1 MILKFQQ
8 GGSSLPPLV
17 SYQPVTVTGGAT
29 SGATAKSESSSKGS
43 DLTDKDLLELLG
55 KLNGLPSDVE
65 LLTKELQNFYIN
77 DKYNPI
83 ASTASIES
91 RYLQIMKQMQKVNFN
106 RKEYDNAYA
115 KVSANGGINEFAIDN
130 HGKIVCANA
139 DRTDF
144 KLLTVDQVMS
154 NNEYIPLTN
163 QELLQMRA
171 YDKKLSFNSDILG
184 VVQNGIGI
192 ESVTKLVNQAVTML
206 GTTTKQEE
214 GYVRTNHK
222 QLLSGLQDYIKAAS
236 NSQSYNTTIDNL
248 YKTNMLTKSQAE
260 QAAMAI
266 DYVWSTL
273 PVNAKTLLRT
283 KTQGGTV
290 KEAKQLI
297 TELITA
303 KTSSTQDFNVSLETS
318 KGKSTKGTGNGNG
331 GDVKADPVKA
341 FILGK
346 GYSQPIGINV
356 GNSYTHNVNGRYG
369 ILTDKSGNA
378 LGANSTLEDVTGSA
392 YAGVLDMNSAT
403 FGGVQ
408 LNTNQSRRVLL
419 DSADI
424 IGMDLPID
432 QDAKSKHGII
442 RPDLHMLSRLEQAEN
457 DIRYGNI
464 TDPEQINAIYVKY
477 DLPEKFKNENGSYNL
492 NLLNYQRFARLSGV
506 VEEAALPEDTKLDGT
521 VQEVEDEN
529 LRSSIEQVIQSKDK
543 DYSMSN
549 GWWGTEVYRGA
560 IYIPVREDLIAAS
573 LGSGEYYELS
583 EATQAEE
590 DWAQTQK
597 VQGYKKPA
605 SLSTM
610 K

>member
-8 GGSSLPPLV
+8 GGSALPPLV
-17 SYQPVTVTGGAT
+17 SYQPVTITGGAT
-29 SGATAKSESSSKGS
+29 AGATPTKSSSSKGS

-55 KLNGLPSDVE
+55 KLNGLPSDIE

-77 DKYNPI
+77 DKYNPV
-83 ASTASIES
+83 ASTSSIES

-115 KVSANGGINEFAIDN
+115 KVSANGGINEYAIDN

-139 DRTDF
+139 DKTDF
-144 KLLTVDQVMS
+144 KLLSIEQVVA
-154 NNEYIPLTN
+154 NNEYTPLTN

-184 VVQNGIGI
+184 VIQNGIGI
-192 ESVTKLVNQAVTML
+192 ESVNKLINQAVTML
-206 GTTTKQEE
+206 GSTTKQEE
-214 GYVRTNHK
+214 GYVRTNSK

-236 NSQSYNTTIDNL
+236 TSQSYNTSIDNL
-248 YKTNMLTKSQAE
+248 YKSNILTKSQAE

-266 DYVWSTL
+266 DYVWDIL
-273 PVNAKTLLRT
+273 PTNAKTLLRT
-283 KTQGGTV
+283 KTQKGTI

-297 TELITA
+297 TELIMS
-303 KTSSTQDFNVSLETS
+303 KTSSTQDFNINLETS
-318 KGKSTKGTGNGNG
+318 RGKSVKGAESGDST
-331 GDVKADPVKA
+331 DVKTDPVKA

-346 GYSQPIGINV
+346 GFSQPIGINV

-369 ILTDKSGNA
+369 VLTDKSGNA

-392 YAGVLDMNSAT
+392 YAGVLDMNQAT
-403 FGGVQ
+403 FGGTK
-408 LNTNQSRRVLL
+408 LNTNQGRRVLL

-432 QDAKSKHGII
+432 QEAKEKGVI

-464 TDPEQINAIYVKY
+464 TNPEEINAIYVKY
-477 DLPEKFKNENGSYNL
+477 DLPEKFKNENGTYNL
-492 NLLNYQRFARLSGV
+492 DLVNYQRFARMSGV
-506 VEEAALPEDTKLDGT
+506 VEESALPEDIELDGT
-521 VQEVEDEN
+521 VQEIKDEN
-529 LRSSIEQVIQSKDK
+529 FRASIESVIQSKDK

-549 GWWGTEVYRGA
+549 GWWGTELYRGA
-560 IYIPVREDLIAAS
+560 IYVPVREDLIAAS
-573 LGSGEYYELS
+573 LGSGEYYELG
-583 EATQAEE
+583 EATQVEE

>member
-8 GGSSLPPLV
+8 GGSALPPLV

-29 SGATAKSESSSKGS
+29 AGATSAKSSSSKGS

-77 DKYNPI
+77 DKYNPV
-83 ASTASIES
+83 ASTSSIES

-115 KVSANGGINEFAIDN
+115 KVSANGGINEYAIDN

-139 DRTDF
+139 DKTDF
-144 KLLTVDQVMS
+144 KLLSIEQLMS
-154 NNEYIPLTN
+154 NSDYVPLTN

-206 GTTTKQEE
+206 GSTTKQEE
-214 GYVRTNHK
+214 GYVRTNSK

-236 NSQSYNTTIDNL
+236 TSQSYNTSIDNL
-248 YKTNMLTKSQAE
+248 YKSNMLTKSQAE

-266 DYVWSTL
+266 DYVWNTL
-273 PVNAKTLLRT
+273 PTNAKTLLRT

-290 KEAKQLI
+290 KEAKQLV
-297 TELITA
+297 TELIMSR
-303 KTSSTQDFNVSLETS
+303 TSSTQDFSIDLETS
-318 KGKSTKGTGNGNG
+318 KGKSTKGKGSGDSS
-331 GDVKADPVKA
+331 DVKADPVKA

-346 GYSQPIGINV
+346 GFSQPIGINV

-369 ILTDKSGNA
+369 VLTDKSGNA

-392 YAGVLDMNSAT
+392 YAGVLDMNHAT
-403 FGGVQ
+403 FGGAR
-408 LNTNQSRRVLL
+408 LNTNQGRRVLL

-432 QDAKSKHGII
+432 QKAKEKGII

-464 TDPEQINAIYVKY
+464 TDPEKINAIYAKY
-477 DLPEKFKNENGSYNL
+477 DLPEKFKNENGTYNL
-492 NLLNYQRFARLSGV
+492 DIANYQRFARMSGV
-506 VEEAALPEDTKLDGT
+506 VEESALPEDIELDGT
-521 VQEVEDEN
+521 VQEIDDEN
-529 LRSSIEQVIQSKDK
+529 FRASIESVIQSKDK

-549 GWWGTEVYRGA
+549 GWWGTELYRGA
-560 IYIPVREDLIAAS
+560 IYVPVREDLIAAS
-573 LGSGEYYELS
+573 LGSGEYYELG
-583 EATQAEE
+583 EATQVEE

>member
-8 GGSSLPPLV
+8 GGSALPPLV

-29 SGATAKSESSSKGS
+29 AGATSAKSSSSKGS

-77 DKYNPI
+77 DKYNPV
-83 ASTASIES
+83 ASTSSIES

-115 KVSANGGINEFAIDN
+115 KVSANGGINEYAIDN

-144 KLLTVDQVMS
+144 KLLSIEQVMS
-154 NNEYIPLTN
+154 NSDYVPLTN

-206 GTTTKQEE
+206 GSTTKQEE
-214 GYVRTNHK
+214 GYVRTNSK

-236 NSQSYNTTIDNL
+236 TSQTYNTSIDNL
-248 YKTNMLTKSQAE
+248 YKSNMLTKSQAE

-266 DYVWSTL
+266 DYVWNTL
-273 PVNAKTLLRT
+273 PTNAKTLLRT

-290 KEAKQLI
+290 KEAKQLV
-297 TELITA
+297 TELIMS
-303 KTSSTQDFNVSLETS
+303 KTSSTQDFSIDLETS
-318 KGKSTKGTGNGNG
+318 KGKSTKGKGS
-331 GDVKADPVKA
+331 GDSSDAKADPVKA

-346 GYSQPIGINV
+346 GFSQPIGINV

-392 YAGVLDMNSAT
+392 YAGVLDMNQAT
-403 FGGVQ
+403 FGGAK
-408 LNTNQSRRVLL
+408 LNTNQGRRVLL

-432 QDAKSKHGII
+432 QKAKEKGII

-464 TDPEQINAIYVKY
+464 TDPEQINAIYAKY
-477 DLPEKFKNENGSYNL
+477 DLPEKFKNENGTYNL
-492 NLLNYQRFARLSGV
+492 DLVNYQRFARMSGV
-506 VEEAALPEDTKLDGT
+506 VEESALPEDIELDGT
-521 VQEVEDEN
+521 VQEIDDEN
-529 LRSSIEQVIQSKDK
+529 FRASIESVIQSKDK

-549 GWWGTEVYRGA
+549 GWWGTELYRGA
-560 IYIPVREDLIAAS
+560 IYVPVREDLIAAS
-573 LGSGEYYELS
+573 LGSGEYYELG
-583 EATQAEE
+583 EATQVEE

>member
-8 GGSSLPPLV
+8 GGSALPPLV

-29 SGATAKSESSSKGS
+29 AGATSAKSSSSKGS

-77 DKYNPI
+77 DKYNPV
-83 ASTASIES
+83 ASTSSIES

-115 KVSANGGINEFAIDN
+115 KVSANGGINEYAIDN

-144 KLLTVDQVMS
+144 KLLSIEQVMS
-154 NNEYIPLTN
+154 NSDYMPLTN

-206 GTTTKQEE
+206 GSTTKQEE
-214 GYVRTNHK
+214 GYVRTNSK

-236 NSQSYNTTIDNL
+236 TSQTYNTSIDNL
-248 YKTNMLTKSQAE
+248 YKSNMLTKSQAE

-266 DYVWSTL
+266 DYVWNTL
-273 PVNAKTLLRT
+273 PTNAKTLLRT

-290 KEAKQLI
+290 KEAKQLV
-297 TELITA
+297 TELIMS
-303 KTSSTQDFNVSLETS
+303 KTSSTQDFSIDLETS
-318 KGKSTKGTGNGNG
+318 KGKSTKGKGSGDG
-331 GDVKADPVKA
+331 SDVKADPVKA

-346 GYSQPIGINV
+346 GFSQPIGINV

-392 YAGVLDMNSAT
+392 YAGVLDMNHAT
-403 FGGVQ
+403 FGGAK
-408 LNTNQSRRVLL
+408 LNTNQGRRILL

-432 QDAKSKHGII
+432 QKAKAKGTI

-464 TDPEQINAIYVKY
+464 TDPEQINAIYAKY
-477 DLPEKFKNENGSYNL
+477 DLPEKFKNENGTYNL
-492 NLLNYQRFARLSGV
+492 DVANYQRFARMSGV
-506 VEEAALPEDTKLDGT
+506 VEESALPEDIELDGT
-521 VQEVEDEN
+521 VQEIDDEN
-529 LRSSIEQVIQSKDK
+529 FRASIESVIQSKDK
-543 DYSMSN
+543 DYTMSN
-549 GWWGTEVYRGA
+549 GWWGTELYRGA
-560 IYIPVREDLIAAS
+560 IYVPVREDLIAAS
-573 LGSGEYYELS
+573 LGSGEYYELG
-583 EATQAEE
+583 EATQVEE

>member
-8 GGSSLPPLV
+8 GGSALPPLV

-29 SGATAKSESSSKGS
+29 AGATSAKSSSSKGS

-77 DKYNPI
+77 DKYNPV
-83 ASTASIES
+83 ASTSSIES

-115 KVSANGGINEFAIDN
+115 KVSANGGINEYAIDN

-144 KLLTVDQVMS
+144 KLLSIEQVMS
-154 NNEYIPLTN
+154 NSDYMPLTN

-184 VVQNGIGI
+184 VIQNGIGI

-206 GTTTKQEE
+206 GSTTKQEE
-214 GYVRTNHK
+214 GYVRTNSK

-236 NSQSYNTTIDNL
+236 TSQSYNTSIDNL
-248 YKTNMLTKSQAE
+248 YKSNMLTKSQAE

-266 DYVWSTL
+266 DYIWNTL
-273 PVNAKTLLRT
+273 PTNAKTLLRT

-290 KEAKQLI
+290 KEAKQLV
-297 TELITA
+297 TELIMS
-303 KTSSTQDFNVSLETS
+303 KTSSTQDFSIDLETS
-318 KGKSTKGTGNGNG
+318 KGKSTKGKGS
-331 GDVKADPVKA
+331 GDSSDAKADPVRA

-346 GYSQPIGINV
+346 GFSQPIGINV

-392 YAGVLDMNSAT
+392 YAGVLDMNHAT
-403 FGGVQ
+403 FGGAK
-408 LNTNQSRRVLL
+408 LNTNQGRRVLL

-432 QDAKSKHGII
+432 QKAKEKGII

-464 TDPEQINAIYVKY
+464 TDPEQINAIYAKY
-477 DLPEKFKNENGSYNL
+477 DLPEKFKNENGTYNL
-492 NLLNYQRFARLSGV
+492 DLVNYQRFARMSGV
-506 VEEAALPEDTKLDGT
+506 VEESALPEDIELDGT
-521 VQEVEDEN
+521 VQEIDDEN
-529 LRSSIEQVIQSKDK
+529 FRASIESVIQSKDK

-549 GWWGTEVYRGA
+549 GWWGTELYRGA
-560 IYIPVREDLIAAS
+560 IYVPVREDLIAAS
-573 LGSGEYYELS
+573 LGSGEYYELG
-583 EATQAEE
+583 EATQVEE

>member
-8 GGSSLPPLV
+8 GGSALPPLV

-29 SGATAKSESSSKGS
+29 AGATSAKSSSSKGS

-65 LLTKELQNFYIN
+65 LLTKELQDFYIN
-77 DKYNPI
+77 DKYNPV
-83 ASTASIES
+83 ASTSSIES

-115 KVSANGGINEFAIDN
+115 KVSANGGINEYAIDN

-139 DRTDF
+139 DKTDF
-144 KLLTVDQVMS
+144 KLLSIEQVMS
-154 NNEYIPLTN
+154 NSDYIPLTN

-206 GTTTKQEE
+206 GSTTKQEE
-214 GYVRTNHK
+214 GYVRTNSK

-236 NSQSYNTTIDNL
+236 TSQSYNTSIDNL
-248 YKTNMLTKSQAE
+248 YKSNMLTKSQAE

-266 DYVWSTL
+266 DYVWNTL
-273 PVNAKTLLRT
+273 PTNAKTLLRT

-290 KEAKQLI
+290 KEAKQLV
-297 TELITA
+297 TELIMS
-303 KTSSTQDFNVSLETS
+303 KTSSTQDFSIDLETS
-318 KGKSTKGTGNGNG
+318 KGKSTKGKGS
-331 GDVKADPVKA
+331 GDSSDAKADPVKA

-346 GYSQPIGINV
+346 GFSQPIGINV

-392 YAGVLDMNSAT
+392 YAGVLDMNHAT
-403 FGGVQ
+403 FGGAK
-408 LNTNQSRRVLL
+408 LNTNQGRRVLL

-432 QDAKSKHGII
+432 QKAKEKGVI

-464 TDPEQINAIYVKY
+464 TDPEQINAIYAKY
-477 DLPEKFKNENGSYNL
+477 DLPEKFKNENGTYNL
-492 NLLNYQRFARLSGV
+492 DVANYQRFARMSGV
-506 VEEAALPEDTKLDGT
+506 VEESALPEDIELDGT
-521 VQEVEDEN
+521 VQEIDDEN
-529 LRSSIEQVIQSKDK
+529 FRASIESVIQSKDK

-549 GWWGTEVYRGA
+549 GWWGTELYRGA
-560 IYIPVREDLIAAS
+560 IYVPVREDLIAAS
-573 LGSGEYYELS
+573 LGSGEYYELG
-583 EATQAEE
+583 EATQVEE

>member
-8 GGSSLPPLV
+8 GGSALPPLV
-17 SYQPVTVTGGAT
+17 SYQPVTITGGAT
-29 SGATAKSESSSKGS
+29 AGATPTKSSSSKGS

-55 KLNGLPSDVE
+55 KLNGLPSDIE

-77 DKYNPI
+77 DKYNPV
-83 ASTASIES
+83 ASTSSIES

-115 KVSANGGINEFAIDN
+115 KVSANGGINEYAIDN

-139 DRTDF
+139 DKTDF
-144 KLLTVDQVMS
+144 KLLSIEQAMAD
-154 NNEYIPLTN
+154 NEYIPLTN

-192 ESVTKLVNQAVTML
+192 ESVNKLINQAVTML
-206 GTTTKQEE
+206 GSTTKQEE
-214 GYVRTNHK
+214 GYVRTNSK

-236 NSQSYNTTIDNL
+236 TSQSYNTSIDNL
-248 YKTNMLTKSQAE
+248 YKSNMLTKSQAE

-266 DYVWSTL
+266 DYVWNTL
-273 PVNAKTLLRT
+273 PTNAKTLLRT
-283 KTQGGTV
+283 KTQKGTI

-297 TELITA
+297 TELIMS
-303 KTSSTQDFNVSLETS
+303 KTSSAQDFNINLETS
-318 KGKSTKGTGNGNG
+318 RGKSVKGSESGDST
-331 GDVKADPVKA
+331 DVKTDPVKA

-346 GYSQPIGINV
+346 GFSQPIGINV

-369 ILTDKSGNA
+369 VLTDKSGNA

-392 YAGVLDMNSAT
+392 YAGVLDMNQAT
-403 FGGVQ
+403 FGGTK
-408 LNTNQSRRVLL
+408 LNTNQGRRVLL

-432 QDAKSKHGII
+432 QEAKEKGII

-464 TDPEQINAIYVKY
+464 TDPEEINAIYVKY
-477 DLPEKFKNENGSYNL
+477 DLPEKFKNENGTYNL
-492 NLLNYQRFARLSGV
+492 DLVNYQRFARMSGV
-506 VEEAALPEDTKLDGT
+506 VEESALPEDIELDET
-521 VQEVEDEN
+521 VQEIKDEN
-529 LRSSIEQVIQSKDK
+529 FRASIESVIQSKDK

-549 GWWGTEVYRGA
+549 GWWGTELYRGA
-560 IYIPVREDLIAAS
+560 IYVPVREDLIAAS
-573 LGSGEYYELS
+573 LGSGEYYELG
-583 EATQAEE
+583 EATQVEE

>member
-8 GGSSLPPLV
+8 GGSALPPLV

-29 SGATAKSESSSKGS
+29 AGATSAKSSSSKGS

-77 DKYNPI
+77 DKYNPV
-83 ASTASIES
+83 ASTSSIES

-144 KLLTVDQVMS
+144 KLLSIEQVMS
-154 NNEYIPLTN
+154 NSDYVPLTN

-206 GTTTKQEE
+206 GSTTKQEE
-214 GYVRTNHK
+214 GYVRTNSK

-236 NSQSYNTTIDNL
+236 TSQSYNTSIDNL
-248 YKTNMLTKSQAE
+248 YKSNMLTKSQAE

-266 DYVWSTL
+266 DYVWNTL
-273 PVNAKTLLRT
+273 PTNAKTLLRT

-290 KEAKQLI
+290 KEAKQLV
-297 TELITA
+297 TELIMS
-303 KTSSTQDFNVSLETS
+303 KTSSTQDFSIDLETS
-318 KGKSTKGTGNGNG
+318 KGKSTKGKGS
-331 GDVKADPVKA
+331 GDSSDAKADPVKA

-346 GYSQPIGINV
+346 GFSQPIGINV

-392 YAGVLDMNSAT
+392 YAGVLDMNQAT
-403 FGGVQ
+403 FGGAK
-408 LNTNQSRRVLL
+408 LNTNQGRRVLL

-432 QDAKSKHGII
+432 KKAKEKGTI

-464 TDPEQINAIYVKY
+464 TDPEQINAIYAKY
-477 DLPEKFKNENGSYNL
+477 DLPEKFKNENGTYNL
-492 NLLNYQRFARLSGV
+492 DIANYQRFARMSGV
-506 VEEAALPEDTKLDGT
+506 VEESALPEDIELDGT
-521 VQEVEDEN
+521 VQEIDDEN
-529 LRSSIEQVIQSKDK
+529 FRASIESVIQSKDK

-549 GWWGTEVYRGA
+549 GWWGTELYRGA
-560 IYIPVREDLIAAS
+560 IYVPVREDLIAAS
-573 LGSGEYYELS
+573 LGSGEYYELG
-583 EATQAEE
+583 EATQVEE

>member
-8 GGSSLPPLV
+8 GGSALPPLV

-29 SGATAKSESSSKGS
+29 AGATSAKSSSSKGS

-77 DKYNPI
+77 DKYNPV
-83 ASTASIES
+83 ASTSSIES

-115 KVSANGGINEFAIDN
+115 KVSANGGINEYAIDN

-144 KLLTVDQVMS
+144 KLLSIEQIMS
-154 NNEYIPLTN
+154 NSDYVPLTN

-206 GTTTKQEE
+206 GSTTKQEE
-214 GYVRTNHK
+214 GYVRTNSK

-236 NSQSYNTTIDNL
+236 TSQTYNTSIDNL
-248 YKTNMLTKSQAE
+248 YKSNMLTKSQAE

-266 DYVWSTL
+266 DYVWNTL
-273 PVNAKTLLRT
+273 PTNAKTLLRT

-290 KEAKQLI
+290 KEAKQLV
-297 TELITA
+297 TELIMS
-303 KTSSTQDFNVSLETS
+303 KTSSTQDFSIDLETS
-318 KGKSTKGTGNGNG
+318 KGKSIKGKGS
-331 GDVKADPVKA
+331 GDSSDAKADPVKA

-346 GYSQPIGINV
+346 GFSQPIGINV

-392 YAGVLDMNSAT
+392 YAGVLDMNQAT
-403 FGGVQ
+403 FGGAK
-408 LNTNQSRRVLL
+408 LNTNQGRRVLL

-432 QDAKSKHGII
+432 QKAKAKGTI

-464 TDPEQINAIYVKY
+464 TDPEKINAIYAKY
-477 DLPEKFKNENGSYNL
+477 DLPEKFKNENGTYNL
-492 NLLNYQRFARLSGV
+492 DVANYQRFARMSGV
-506 VEEAALPEDTKLDGT
+506 VEESALPEDIELDGT
-521 VQEVEDEN
+521 VQEIDDEN
-529 LRSSIEQVIQSKDK
+529 FRASIESVIQSKDK

-549 GWWGTEVYRGA
+549 GWWGTELYRGA
-560 IYIPVREDLIAAS
+560 IYVPVREDLIAAS
-573 LGSGEYYELS
+573 LGSGEYYELG
-583 EATQAEE
+583 EATQVEE

>member
-8 GGSSLPPLV
+8 GGSALPPLV

-29 SGATAKSESSSKGS
+29 AGATSAKSSSSKGS

-77 DKYNPI
+77 DKYNPV
-83 ASTASIES
+83 ASTSSIES

-115 KVSANGGINEFAIDN
+115 KVSANGGINEYAIDN

-139 DRTDF
+139 DKTDF
-144 KLLTVDQVMS
+144 KLLSIEQLMS
-154 NNEYIPLTN
+154 NSDYTPLTN

-206 GTTTKQEE
+206 GSTTKQEE
-214 GYVRTNHK
+214 GYVRTNSK

-236 NSQSYNTTIDNL
+236 TSQSYNTSIDNL
-248 YKTNMLTKSQAE
+248 YKSNMLTKSQAE

-266 DYVWSTL
+266 DYVWNTL
-273 PVNAKTLLRT
+273 PTNAKTLLRT
-283 KTQGGTV
+283 KTQGGTI
-290 KEAKQLI
+290 KEAKQLV
-297 TELITA
+297 TELIMS
-303 KTSSTQDFNVSLETS
+303 KTSSTQDFSIDLETS
-318 KGKSTKGTGNGNG
+318 KGKSTKGKGNGDG
-331 GDVKADPVKA
+331 SDVKADPVKA

-346 GYSQPIGINV
+346 GFSQPIGINV

-369 ILTDKSGNA
+369 VLTDKSGNA

-392 YAGVLDMNSAT
+392 YAGVLDMNHAT
-403 FGGVQ
+403 FGGAR
-408 LNTNQSRRVLL
+408 LNTNQGRRILL

-432 QDAKSKHGII
+432 KNAKEKGII

-464 TDPEQINAIYVKY
+464 TNPEKINAIYAKY
-477 DLPEKFKNENGSYNL
+477 DLPEKFKNENGTYNL
-492 NLLNYQRFARLSGV
+492 DLASYQRFARMSGV
-506 VEEAALPEDTKLDGT
+506 VEESALPEDIELDGT
-521 VQEVEDEN
+521 VQEIDDEN
-529 LRSSIEQVIQSKDK
+529 FRASIESVIQSKDK

-549 GWWGTEVYRGA
+549 GWWGTELYRGA
-560 IYIPVREDLIAAS
+560 IYVPVREDLIAAS
-573 LGSGEYYELS
+573 LGSGEYYELG
-583 EATQAEE
+583 EATQVEE

>member
-8 GGSSLPPLV
+8 GGSALPPLV

-29 SGATAKSESSSKGS
+29 AGATSAKSSSSKGS

-77 DKYNPI
+77 DKYNPV
-83 ASTASIES
+83 ASTSSIES

-115 KVSANGGINEFAIDN
+115 KVSANGGINEYAIDN

-139 DRTDF
+139 DKTDF
-144 KLLTVDQVMS
+144 KLLSIEQVMS
-154 NNEYIPLTN
+154 NSDYIPLTN

-206 GTTTKQEE
+206 GSTTKQEE
-214 GYVRTNHK
+214 GYVRTNSK

-236 NSQSYNTTIDNL
+236 TSQTYNTSIDNL
-248 YKTNMLTKSQAE
+248 YKSNMLTKSQAE

-266 DYVWSTL
+266 DYVWNTL
-273 PVNAKTLLRT
+273 PTNAKTLLRT

-290 KEAKQLI
+290 KEAKQLV
-297 TELITA
+297 TELIMS
-303 KTSSTQDFNVSLETS
+303 KTSSTQDFSIDLETS
-318 KGKSTKGTGNGNG
+318 KGKSTKGKGS
-331 GDVKADPVKA
+331 GDSSDAKADPVKA

-346 GYSQPIGINV
+346 GFSQPIGINV

-392 YAGVLDMNSAT
+392 YAGVLDMNHAT
-403 FGGVQ
+403 FGGAK
-408 LNTNQSRRVLL
+408 LNTNQGRRVLL

-432 QDAKSKHGII
+432 KKAREKGII

-464 TDPEQINAIYVKY
+464 TDPEQINAIYAKY
-477 DLPEKFKNENGSYNL
+477 DLPEKFKNENGTYNL
-492 NLLNYQRFARLSGV
+492 DLVNYQRFARMSGV
-506 VEEAALPEDTKLDGT
+506 VEESALPEDIELDGT
-521 VQEVEDEN
+521 VQEIDDEN
-529 LRSSIEQVIQSKDK
+529 FRASIESVIQSKDK

-549 GWWGTEVYRGA
+549 GWWGTELYRGA
-560 IYIPVREDLIAAS
+560 IYVPVREDLIAAS
-573 LGSGEYYELS
+573 LGSGEYYELG
-583 EATQAEE
+583 EATQVEE

>member
-8 GGSSLPPLV
+8 GGSALPPLV
-17 SYQPVTVTGGAT
+17 SYQPVTITGGAT
-29 SGATAKSESSSKGS
+29 AGATPTKSSSSKGS

-55 KLNGLPSDVE
+55 KLNGLPSDIE

-77 DKYNPI
+77 DKYNPV
-83 ASTASIES
+83 ASTSSIES

-115 KVSANGGINEFAIDN
+115 KVSANGGINEYAIDN

-139 DRTDF
+139 DKTDF
-144 KLLTVDQVMS
+144 KLLSIEQVVA
-154 NNEYIPLTN
+154 NNEYTPLTN

-192 ESVTKLVNQAVTML
+192 ESVNKLINQAVTML
-206 GTTTKQEE
+206 GSTTKQEE
-214 GYVRTNHK
+214 GYVRTNSK

-236 NSQSYNTTIDNL
+236 TSQSYNTSIDNL
-248 YKTNMLTKSQAE
+248 YKSNMLTKSQAE

-266 DYVWSTL
+266 DYVWDTL
-273 PVNAKTLLRT
+273 PTNAKTLLRT
-283 KTQGGTV
+283 KTQKGTI

-297 TELITA
+297 TELIMS
-303 KTSSTQDFNVSLETS
+303 KTSSTQDFNINLETS
-318 KGKSTKGTGNGNG
+318 RGKSVKGAESGDST
-331 GDVKADPVKA
+331 DVKTDPVKA

-346 GYSQPIGINV
+346 GFSQPIGINV

-369 ILTDKSGNA
+369 VLTDKSGNA

-392 YAGVLDMNSAT
+392 YAGVLDMNQAT
-403 FGGVQ
+403 FGGTK
-408 LNTNQSRRVLL
+408 LNTNQGRRVLL

-432 QDAKSKHGII
+432 QEAKEKGVI

-464 TDPEQINAIYVKY
+464 TNPEEINAIYVKY
-477 DLPEKFKNENGSYNL
+477 DLPEKFKNENGTYNL
-492 NLLNYQRFARLSGV
+492 DLVNYQRFARMSGI
-506 VEEAALPEDTKLDGT
+506 VEESALPEDIELDGT
-521 VQEVEDEN
+521 VQEIKDEN
-529 LRSSIEQVIQSKDK
+529 FRASIESVIQSKDK

-549 GWWGTEVYRGA
+549 GWWGTELYRGA
-560 IYIPVREDLIAAS
+560 IYVPVREDLIAAS
-573 LGSGEYYELS
+573 LGSGEYYELG
-583 EATQAEE
+583 EATQVEE

>member
-8 GGSSLPPLV
+8 GGSALPPLV

-29 SGATAKSESSSKGS
+29 AGATSAKSSSSKGS

-77 DKYNPI
+77 DKYNPV
-83 ASTASIES
+83 ASTSSIES

-115 KVSANGGINEFAIDN
+115 KVSANGGINEYAIDN

-139 DRTDF
+139 DKTDF
-144 KLLTVDQVMS
+144 KLLSMEQVMS
-154 NNEYIPLTN
+154 NSDYMPLTN

-206 GTTTKQEE
+206 GSTTKQEE
-214 GYVRTNHK
+214 GYVRTNSK

-236 NSQSYNTTIDNL
+236 TSQSYNTSIDNL
-248 YKTNMLTKSQAE
+248 YKSNMLTKSQAE

-266 DYVWSTL
+266 DYVWNTL
-273 PVNAKTLLRT
+273 PINAKTLLRT

-290 KEAKQLI
+290 KEAKQLV
-297 TELITA
+297 TELIMS
-303 KTSSTQDFNVSLETS
+303 KTSSTQDFNIDLETS
-318 KGKSTKGTGNGNG
+318 KGKSTKGKGSGDSN
-331 GDVKADPVKA
+331 DVKADPVKA

-346 GYSQPIGINV
+346 GFSQPIGINV

-392 YAGVLDMNSAT
+392 YAGVLDMNQAT
-403 FGGVQ
+403 FGGAK
-408 LNTNQSRRVLL
+408 LNTNQGRRILL

-432 QDAKSKHGII
+432 QKAKAKGTI

-464 TDPEQINAIYVKY
+464 TDPEQINAIYAKY
-477 DLPEKFKNENGSYNL
+477 DLPEKFKNENGTYNL
-492 NLLNYQRFARLSGV
+492 DVANYQRFARMSGV
-506 VEEAALPEDTKLDGT
+506 VEESALPEDIELDGT
-521 VQEVEDEN
+521 VQEIDDEN
-529 LRSSIEQVIQSKDK
+529 FRASIESVIQSKDK
-543 DYSMSN
+543 DYTMSN
-549 GWWGTEVYRGA
+549 GWWGTELYRGA
-560 IYIPVREDLIAAS
+560 IYVPVREDLIAAS
-573 LGSGEYYELS
+573 LGSGEYYELG
-583 EATQAEE
+583 EATQVEE

>member
-8 GGSSLPPLV
+8 GGSALPPLV

-29 SGATAKSESSSKGS
+29 AGATSAKSSSSKGS

-77 DKYNPI
+77 DKYNPV
-83 ASTASIES
+83 ASTSSIES

-115 KVSANGGINEFAIDN
+115 KVSANGGINEYAIDN

-139 DRTDF
+139 DKTDF
-144 KLLTVDQVMS
+144 KLLSIEQVMS
-154 NNEYIPLTN
+154 NSDYIPLTN

-206 GTTTKQEE
+206 GSTTKQEE
-214 GYVRTNHK
+214 GYVRTDSK

-236 NSQSYNTTIDNL
+236 TSQSYNTSIDNL
-248 YKTNMLTKSQAE
+248 YKSNMLTKSQAE

-266 DYVWSTL
+266 DYVWNTL
-273 PVNAKTLLRT
+273 PTNAKTLLRT
-283 KTQGGTV
+283 KTQGGTI

-297 TELITA
+297 TELIMS
-303 KTSSTQDFNVSLETS
+303 KTSSTQDFNVDLEIS
-318 KGKSTKGTGNGNG
+318 KGKSTKGKGSEGSS
-331 GDVKADPVKA
+331 DVKADPVKA

-346 GYSQPIGINV
+346 GFSQPIGINV

-392 YAGVLDMNSAT
+392 YAGVLDMNQAT
-403 FGGVQ
+403 FGGAK
-408 LNTNQSRRVLL
+408 LNTNQGRRILL

-432 QDAKSKHGII
+432 KKAREKGTI

-464 TDPEQINAIYVKY
+464 TDPEQINAIYAKY
-477 DLPEKFKNENGSYNL
+477 DLPEKFKNENGTYNL
-492 NLLNYQRFARLSGV
+492 DLVNYQRFARMSGV
-506 VEEAALPEDTKLDGT
+506 VEESALPEDIELDGT
-521 VQEVEDEN
+521 VQEIDDEN
-529 LRSSIEQVIQSKDK
+529 FRASIESVIQSKDK

-560 IYIPVREDLIAAS
+560 IYVPVREDLIAAS
-573 LGSGEYYELS
+573 LGSGEYYELG
-583 EATQAEE
+583 EATQVEE

>member
-8 GGSSLPPLV
+8 GGSALPPLV

-29 SGATAKSESSSKGS
+29 AGATSAKSSSSKGS

-77 DKYNPI
+77 DKYNPV
-83 ASTASIES
+83 ASTSSIES
-91 RYLQIMKQMQKVNFN
+91 RYLQIMKQMQRVNFN

-115 KVSANGGINEFAIDN
+115 KVSANGGINEYAIDN

-139 DRTDF
+139 DKTDF
-144 KLLTVDQVMS
+144 KLLSIEQVMS
-154 NNEYIPLTN
+154 NSDYIPLTN

-206 GTTTKQEE
+206 GSTTKQEE
-214 GYVRTNHK
+214 GYVRTNSK

-236 NSQSYNTTIDNL
+236 TSQSYNTSIDNL

-266 DYVWSTL
+266 DYVWNTL
-273 PVNAKTLLRT
+273 PINAKTLLRT

-290 KEAKQLI
+290 KEAKQLV
-297 TELITA
+297 TELIMS
-303 KTSSTQDFNVSLETS
+303 KTSSTQDFDINLETS
-318 KGKSTKGTGNGNG
+318 KGKSTKGKGS
-331 GDVKADPVKA
+331 GDSTDTKADPVKA

-346 GYSQPIGINV
+346 GFSQPIGINV

-392 YAGVLDMNSAT
+392 YAGVLDMNQAT
-403 FGGVQ
+403 FGGAK
-408 LNTNQSRRVLL
+408 LNTNQGRRVLL

-432 QDAKSKHGII
+432 QKAKAKGVI

-464 TDPEQINAIYVKY
+464 TDPEQINAIYAKY
-477 DLPEKFKNENGSYNL
+477 DLPEKFKNENGTYNL
-492 NLLNYQRFARLSGV
+492 DVANYQRFARMSGV
-506 VEEAALPEDTKLDGT
+506 VEESALPEDIELDGT
-521 VQEVEDEN
+521 VQEIDDEN
-529 LRSSIEQVIQSKDK
+529 FRASIESVIQSKDK

-549 GWWGTEVYRGA
+549 GWWGTELYRGA
-560 IYIPVREDLIAAS
+560 IYVPVREDLIAAS
-573 LGSGEYYELS
+573 LGSGEYYELG
-583 EATQAEE
+583 EATQVEE

>member
-8 GGSSLPPLV
+8 GGSALPPLV

-29 SGATAKSESSSKGS
+29 AGATSAKSSSSKGS

-77 DKYNPI
+77 DKYNPV
-83 ASTASIES
+83 ASTSSIES

-115 KVSANGGINEFAIDN
+115 KVSANGGINEYAIDN
-130 HGKIVCANA
+130 HGKIVCTNA
-139 DRTDF
+139 DKTDF
-144 KLLTVDQVMS
+144 KLLSIEQVMS
-154 NNEYIPLTN
+154 NSDYIPLTN

-206 GTTTKQEE
+206 GSTTKQEE
-214 GYVRTNHK
+214 GYVRTNSK

-236 NSQSYNTTIDNL
+236 TSQSYNTSIDNL
-248 YKTNMLTKSQAE
+248 YKSNMLTKSQAE

-266 DYVWSTL
+266 DYVWNTL
-273 PVNAKTLLRT
+273 PTNAKTLLRT

-297 TELITA
+297 TELIIS
-303 KTSSTQDFNVSLETS
+303 KTSSTQDFSIDLEAS
-318 KGKSTKGTGNGNG
+318 KGKSTKGKGSR
-331 GDVKADPVKA
+331 DSSDAKADPVKA

-346 GYSQPIGINV
+346 GFSQPIGINV

-392 YAGVLDMNSAT
+392 YAGVLDMNHAT
-403 FGGVQ
+403 FGGAK
-408 LNTNQSRRVLL
+408 LNTNQGRRVLL

-432 QDAKSKHGII
+432 KKAKEKGII

-464 TDPEQINAIYVKY
+464 TDPEQINAIYAKY
-477 DLPEKFKNENGSYNL
+477 DLPEKFKNENGTYNL
-492 NLLNYQRFARLSGV
+492 NLVNYQRFARMSGV
-506 VEEAALPEDTKLDGT
+506 VEESALPEDIELDGT
-521 VQEVEDEN
+521 VQEIDDEN
-529 LRSSIEQVIQSKDK
+529 FRASIESVIQSKDK

-549 GWWGTEVYRGA
+549 GWWGTELYRGA
-560 IYIPVREDLIAAS
+560 IYVPVREDLIAAS
-573 LGSGEYYELS
+573 LGSGEYYELG
-583 EATQAEE
+583 EATQVEE
-590 DWAQTQK
+590 DWEQTQK

>member
-8 GGSSLPPLV
+8 GGSALPPLV

-29 SGATAKSESSSKGS
+29 AGATSAKSSSSKGS

-77 DKYNPI
+77 DKYNPV
-83 ASTASIES
+83 ASTSSIES

-115 KVSANGGINEFAIDN
+115 KVSANGGINEYAIDN

-144 KLLTVDQVMS
+144 KLLSIEQVMS
-154 NNEYIPLTN
+154 NSDYVPLTN

-206 GTTTKQEE
+206 GSTTKQEE
-214 GYVRTNHK
+214 GYVRTNSK

-236 NSQSYNTTIDNL
+236 TSQTYNTSIDNL
-248 YKTNMLTKSQAE
+248 YKSNMLTKSQAE

-266 DYVWSTL
+266 DYVWNTL
-273 PVNAKTLLRT
+273 PTNAKTLLRT
-283 KTQGGTV
+283 KTQGGTI
-290 KEAKQLI
+290 KEAKQLV
-297 TELITA
+297 TELIMS
-303 KTSSTQDFNVSLETS
+303 KTSSTQDFSIDLETS
-318 KGKSTKGTGNGNG
+318 KGKSAKGKGS
-331 GDVKADPVKA
+331 GDSSDAKADPVKA

-346 GYSQPIGINV
+346 GFSQPIGINV

-392 YAGVLDMNSAT
+392 YAGVLDMNHAT
-403 FGGVQ
+403 FGGAK
-408 LNTNQSRRVLL
+408 LNTNQGRRVLL

-432 QDAKSKHGII
+432 QKAKEKGTI

-464 TDPEQINAIYVKY
+464 TDPEQINAIYAKY
-477 DLPEKFKNENGSYNL
+477 DLPEKFKNENGTYNL
-492 NLLNYQRFARLSGV
+492 DLVNYQRFARMSGV
-506 VEEAALPEDTKLDGT
+506 VEESALPEDIELDGT
-521 VQEVEDEN
+521 VQEIDDEN
-529 LRSSIEQVIQSKDK
+529 FRASIESVIQSKDK

-549 GWWGTEVYRGA
+549 GWWGTELYRGA
-560 IYIPVREDLIAAS
+560 IYVPVREDLIAAS
-573 LGSGEYYELS
+573 LGSGEYYELG
-583 EATQAEE
+583 EATQVEE